1 MLRLVHW
8 YTFDQLASPILLN
21 QGLSEYFLNRT
32 FHNSILVIDMV
43 GVGNTKI
50 KARVNNFDDDN
61 LGVTMHARQSLLIVN
76 WQLLSKLVKYTE
88 SKMDSH
94 NSSAL
99 VSVFLK
105 FWDFENLLKFP
116 RIHIKRSQ
124 TMYYCRLFACNITKI
139 TLN

>member
-61 LGVTMHARQSLLIVN
+61 LGVTMHARQFTD
-76 WQLLSKLVKYTE
+76 SKLTV
-88 SKMDSH
+88 
-94 NSSAL
+94 A
-99 VSVFLK
+99 
-105 FWDFENLLKFP
+105 
-116 RIHIKRSQ
+116 
-124 TMYYCRLFACNITKI
+124 
-139 TLN
+139 